1 MIGWMINGWRLGGQI
16 AEQQSELSAKATALS
31 ERARAIER
39 LSAESSDL
47 SGQLHE
53 SRRAASEA
61 RAKVITKEVIR
72 YVQSDYAGRCELP
85 AGWVRLDTAAASG
98 VPADAAATGV
108 PDDAPS
114 GFTDADALAVIT
126 DRSMICRAEID
137 KLEAL
142 QEYVR
147 GQLRVINGAG

>member
-1 MIGWMINGWRLGGQI
+1 MINGWRLGGQM
-16 AEQQSELSAKATALS
+16 ADQQAELSAQATALS

-39 LSAESSDL
+39 LSAEASDL
-47 SGQLHE
+47 SGRLHE
-53 SRRAASEA
+53 ARRAASEA
-61 RAKVITKEVIR
+61 SAKVIKKEVIR

-147 GQLRVINGAG
+147 GQLRVINGSG